1 MSNVIEPLREIAV
14 AILVLPDGRYVL
26 QRRTY
31 DAPIAPGLLGLFGG
45 HIEAGET
52 PLEAICRELA
62 EETSLDISSLS
73 LSRKS
78 KILVP
83 ASTNF
88 DRDRIFYIFEANI
101 ASDNF
106 KVFEGV
112 GAESYSKDELLSR
125 DDVSE
130 TVQRTIKKDA

>member
-73 LSRKS
+73 LSRKR

-83 ASTNF
+83 ASANF
-88 DRDRIFYIFEANI
+88 GRDRIFHIFEANI